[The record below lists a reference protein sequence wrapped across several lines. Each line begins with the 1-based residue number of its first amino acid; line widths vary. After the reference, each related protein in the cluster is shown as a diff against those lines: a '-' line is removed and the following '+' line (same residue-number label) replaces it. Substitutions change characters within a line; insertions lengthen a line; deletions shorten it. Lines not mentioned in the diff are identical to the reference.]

1 MKTRSL
7 LTALLLISS
16 FVLAKAI
23 SLPETKLEYSV
34 QYKWGFI
41 DVAIGTAVANIS
53 IENNYLQGTLA
64 GHSIPWEGRIFSVGD
79 TVRATMSPTTQIN
92 HYINGW
98 YRKPHVNEQVN
109 VNAPANYRTILG
121 QGSLNC
127 SGNTIEAITITAQM
141 IGMFYY
147 AQEIDFD
154 TMSPGESRTIQIES
168 DKLAPE
174 RLVITY
180 KGKGQVAGTSH
191 SEVYR
196 ITFEYSYGG
205 EMSNYP
211 VECEIATDNRIPIY
225 FGADIKI
232 GHVDMFLNE

>member
-1 MKTRSL
+1 MKTTRSL
-7 LTALLLISS
+7 FTAMLLICS
-16 FVLAKAI
+16 FVIAKAI

-34 QYKWGFI
+34 QYKWGII

-53 IENNYLQGTLA
+53 IDDNQLHGTIA

-79 TVRATMSPTTQIN
+79 TVRASMSPNLQVN

-98 YRKPHVNEQVN
+98 YRKPEVNSHVDTNSPE
-109 VNAPANYRTILG
+109 NYRTIQD
-121 QGSLNC
+121 QGTLNC
-127 SGNTIEAITITAQM
+127 SSSTIEAITITAQM
-141 IGMFYY
+141 IGIFYY
-147 AQEIDFD
+147 AQEIDFANMTAGD
-154 TMSPGESRTIQIES
+154 TRTITIDSEGLSQE
-168 DKLAPE
+168 KC
-174 RLVITY
+174 VITY
-180 KGKGQVAGTSH
+180 DGKGLVGSRET
-191 SEVYR
+191 YN

-211 VECEIATDNRIPIY
+211 VKCEIAVDNRIPIY